1 MNAAVPSSRAIST
14 QPTRESLKT
23 RLLSGSRMT
32 YSRAIGALF
41 VAGFLVYGVGAAMT
55 TSVTGA
61 PNFLSTLSA
70 HKLVLVIGASLMLM
84 NTLVDVGKGVLFF
97 PVLGKHSM
105 GTALAYLAAV
115 IVEVVVLDAGVVAL
129 LMIVPLSSQ
138 HGVDAGTA
146 TALVHSN
153 AMAYQFGEMVLAAGS
168 VALCAL
174 LFRTRLVPR
183 WLSIS
188 GLIGYPILMSG
199 AIAEVFGVHIGVALS
214 IPGIFFELALPVWL
228 FTRGFQPEAYAG
240 GLGRRLNLT
249 RAAA

>member
-1 MNAAVPSSRAIST
+1 
-14 QPTRESLKT
+14 
-23 RLLSGSRMT
+23 
-32 YSRAIGALF
+32 
-41 VAGFLVYGVGAAMT
+41 
-55 TSVTGA
+55 
-61 PNFLSTLSA
+61 
-70 HKLVLVIGASLMLM
+70 MLM

-97 PVLGKHSM
+97 PVLRKHSM
-105 GTALAYLAAV
+105 RTALAYLAAV

-146 TALVHSN
+146 TALVHSS

-199 AIAEVFGVHIGVALS
+199 AIAEVFGVHIGVVLS
-214 IPGIFFELALPVWL
+214 IPGIFFELALPGWL
-228 FTRGFQPEAYAG
+228 FIKGFQSEAYSGEVA
-240 GLGRRLNLT
+240 RRLQLKD
-249 RAAA
+249 AA

>member
-1 MNAAVPSSRAIST
+1 MNSTAPSSHAIST
-14 QPTRESLKT
+14 QPIREPLKT
-23 RLLSGSRMT
+23 RVLTGSRMRH
-32 YSRAIGALF
+32 SRLIGALF

-84 NTLVDVGKGVLFF
+84 NTLVDVGKGVLFL
-97 PVLGKHSM
+97 PVLRKHSM

-199 AIAEVFGVHIGVALS
+199 AIAEVFGVHIGVVLS
-214 IPGIFFELALPVWL
+214 IPGIFFELALPGWL
-228 FTRGFQPEAYAG
+228 FTKGFQPEAYAG
-240 GLGRRLNLT
+240 EVARRLQLKD
-249 RAAA
+249 AA